1 MEAKCCQSPF
11 LIFSKNI
18 IMKKLLFSFLM
29 LAIPLIASAQIR
41 MGYFSYNAILTT
53 MTDYELAK
61 RSVDDLRLK
70 YDAEMKRSEK
80 EFNDK
85 YEEFLEVQRDL
96 VPSILRK
103 RQAEL
108 QEMMEKNTAFKNDA
122 IRLLE
127 QAENDALAPVKRKLN
142 EAVARVGRERG
153 YILVLNTDNDA
164 CPYIDPELGEDATEA
179 IKEAIK

>member
-1 MEAKCCQSPF
+1 MEAKRCQSPF

-29 LAIPLIASAQIR
+29 LAIPLMASAQIR

-85 YEEFLEVQRDL
+85 YEVFLEVQRDL

-127 QAENDALAPVKRKLN
+127 QAENDALAPVNASSTKLWLALVVSVATYLCLTPTTMHAHISTQNWARMLQRPLKRQ
-142 EAVARVGRERG
+142 
-153 YILVLNTDNDA
+153 
-164 CPYIDPELGEDATEA
+164 
-179 IKEAIK
+179 

>member
-1 MEAKCCQSPF
+1 MEAKRCQSPF

-29 LAIPLIASAQIR
+29 LAIPLMASAQIR

-61 RSVDDLRLK
+61 RSLDDLRLT

-142 EAVARVGRERG
+142 EAVARVVRERG
-153 YILVLNTDNDA
+153 YILLLNTDNDA
-164 CPYIDPELGEDATEA
+164 CTQIDPALG
-179 IKEAIK
+179 

>member
-1 MEAKCCQSPF
+1 
-11 LIFSKNI
+11 
-18 IMKKLLFSFLM
+18 MKKLLFVFLM
-29 LAIPLIASAQIR
+29 FVLPLAASAQVR
-41 MGYFSYNAILTT
+41 MGYFSYNAILTS
-53 MTDYELAK
+53 MTDYQLAK

-108 QEMMEKNTAFKNDA
+108 QELMEKNTAFRNDA
-122 IRLLE
+122 LRLLE
-127 QAENDALAPVKRKLN
+127 QAETDALSPVKRKLN

>member
-1 MEAKCCQSPF
+1 
-11 LIFSKNI
+11 
-18 IMKKLLFSFLM
+18 MKKTLLFIIL
-29 LAIPLIASAQIR
+29 LAMPLLASAQTR
-41 MGYFSYNAILTT
+41 FGYFSFDT
-53 MTDYELAK
+53 MLKEMPEYVKAQAD
-61 RSVDDLRLK
+61 VDNLRRK
-70 YDAEMKRSEK
+70 YDSEMRRAEM
-80 EFNDK
+80 EFNSK

>member
-1 MEAKCCQSPF
+1 MFVLP
-11 LIFSKNI
+11 
-18 IMKKLLFSFLM
+18 
-29 LAIPLIASAQIR
+29 LAASAQVR
-41 MGYFSYNAILTT
+41 MGYFSYNAILTS
-53 MTDYELAK
+53 MTDYQLAK

-108 QEMMEKNTAFKNDA
+108 QELMEKNTAFRNDA
-122 IRLLE
+122 LRLLE
-127 QAENDALAPVKRKLN
+127 QAETDALAPVTRLWPVLA
-142 EAVARVGRERG
+142 ESVATSLYSTPTTTLARISTLSWARMPRRQ
-153 YILVLNTDNDA
+153 
-164 CPYIDPELGEDATEA
+164 
-179 IKEAIK
+179 

>member
-1 MEAKCCQSPF
+1 
-11 LIFSKNI
+11 
-18 IMKKLLFSFLM
+18 MKKLLFSFLM
-29 LAIPLIASAQIR
+29 LAIPLMASAQIR

-122 IRLLE
+122 
-127 QAENDALAPVKRKLN
+127 LAPVKRKLN